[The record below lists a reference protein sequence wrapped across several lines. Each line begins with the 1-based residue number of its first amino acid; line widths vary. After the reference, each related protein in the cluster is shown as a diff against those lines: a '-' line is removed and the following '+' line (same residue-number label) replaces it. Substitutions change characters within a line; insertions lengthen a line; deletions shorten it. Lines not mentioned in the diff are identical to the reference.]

1 MPDSL
6 LIKIDASIA
15 EIKLNRPD
23 QANALDEELWFAL
36 GNCFNELNENDAVR
50 VCILHG
56 AGNHFTSG
64 IDLGFLQ
71 SIGREVEEY
80 ECEGRKRDFL
90 RQKILKLQAA
100 FTQIEQCSKPVLAAV
115 HGGCIG
121 GGVDLISACDM
132 RYSTFNAVFQI
143 KEIDLGLTADVGT
156 LQRLPHLIPQGI
168 VRELAYTARKFSGKE
183 ARELGLVNRCFD
195 DQKTL
200 ISAVRKIAEQI
211 ASKSP
216 LALRGVKEMLLH
228 SRDHSVADG
237 LKYVA
242 TWNSAMLLST
252 DLEESVMAMM
262 EKRPP
267 EFKD

>member
-1 MPDSL
+1 MSESL
-6 LIKIDASIA
+6 LIKIENSVA

-23 QANALDEELWFAL
+23 RANALDEKLWLAL
-36 GNCFNELNENDAVR
+36 GDCFSELSENNAVR
-50 VCILHG
+50 VCILCG
-56 AGNHFTSG
+56 AGSHFTSG
-64 IDLGFLQ
+64 IDFEFLQ
-71 SIGREVEEY
+71 SIGQEIDKY
-80 ECEGRKRDFL
+80 DCEGRKRDYL
-90 RQKILKLQAA
+90 RRKILKLQEA
-100 FTQIEQCSKPVLAAV
+100 FTQIEQCSKPVIAVV
-115 HGGCIG
+115 HGACIG

-132 RYSTFNAVFQI
+132 RYSTSNSVFQI

-183 ARELGLVNRCFD
+183 AHALGLVNVCYD

-200 ISAVRKIAEQI
+200 ISAVKKIAKQI
-211 ASKSP
+211 ASKPP
-216 LALRGVKEMLLH
+216 LTLRGVKEMLLH

-252 DLEESVMAMM
+252 DLEESVKSMM

>member
-1 MPDSL
+1 MPDSV
-6 LIKIDASIA
+6 LIKIDASVA

-23 QANALDEELWFAL
+23 LANALDEELWLTL
-36 GNCFNELNENDAVR
+36 GKCFDELSKNEAVR
-50 VCILHG
+50 VCILYG

-71 SIGREVEEY
+71 SIGQEVEKY
-80 ECEGRKRDFL
+80 DCEGRKRDFL
-90 RQKILKLQAA
+90 RQKILKLQSA
-100 FTQIEQCSKPVLAAV
+100 FTQIEQCRKPVLAAI

-132 RYSTFNAVFQI
+132 RYSTCNAVFQI
-143 KEIDLGLTADVGT
+143 KEIDLGLVADVGT

-183 ARELGLVNRCFD
+183 ALELGLVNRCYD
-195 DQKTL
+195 DQKTM
-200 ISAVRKIAEQI
+200 IYEVHKIAERI
-211 ASKSP
+211 AGKSP

-228 SRDHSVADG
+228 ARDHSVADG
-237 LKYVA
+237 LDYVA
-242 TWNSAMLLST
+242 TWNSAMLLSA

-262 EKRPP
+262 ESRSP